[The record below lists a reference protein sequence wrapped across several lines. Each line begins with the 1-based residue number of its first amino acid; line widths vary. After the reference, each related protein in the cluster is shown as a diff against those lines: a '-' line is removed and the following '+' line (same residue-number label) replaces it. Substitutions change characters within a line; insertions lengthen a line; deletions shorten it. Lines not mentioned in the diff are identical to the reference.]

1 MMVLKLK
8 EAIEQLLK
16 EIEEDKTELSNVPE
30 RFKQSI
36 ATAIQQKETELISL
50 QEQLQ
55 KEKEESR
62 PKRIDEIISDFKKIL
77 NQFIENYEFKE
88 KSDKEFL
95 LSQLNITHTN
105 DGFAVTLNEEDESEI
120 KRKNDKEKFKVLF
133 PNGKEIS
140 ELKTTDTFVK
150 SLTTIGLKKVERL
163 ELTVLG
169 LPLIGN
175 IKSKKYQQREVNN
188 GIYVVTQISND
199 KKKNFWNLFQRSLN
213 LTL

>member
-120 KRKNDKEKFKVLF
+120 KRKNDKEKFMLF
-133 PNGKEIS
+133 K
-140 ELKTTDTFVK
+140 LAFV
-150 SLTTIGLKKVERL
+150 
-163 ELTVLG
+163 
-169 LPLIGN
+169 
-175 IKSKKYQQREVNN
+175 
-188 GIYVVTQISND
+188 
-199 KKKNFWNLFQRSLN
+199 
-213 LTL
+213 